1 MKLWESNVLRSCRRE
16 VLEKPC
22 ACTEKYKKATDI
34 RRFFAIYLLFCE
46 EFFLCSDEGCAG

>member
-22 ACTEKYKKATDI
+22 ACTEKYKKATD
-34 RRFFAIYLLFCE
+34 YPSLFCYI
-46 EFFLCSDEGCAG
+46 LIIL